1 MVFLYSQTKH
11 PLIPEVL
18 SPEADLALATE
29 TKNFR
34 SEFFRLLQTKIQEL
48 SANYGDTD
56 DSEAIYRHIRQELDA
71 TPEIQ
76 LAHQRRAILQD
87 RLWER
92 VVIEIDRDIDRLES
106 EFESYLKIKNQ
117 GKLALN
123 SELNYPTHQLKVDIH
138 RMPGGY
144 LQDRDKADF
153 WTGAM
158 YDYGTFL
165 YGQGWFGGLNDEL
178 GYTLINHVL
187 RNYYPE
193 FNPQKILDMGCAVG
207 HSTLP
212 YVSEYPDAEVW
223 GIDLGA
229 SLLRYAS
236 ARAKALDKAVYFFQQ
251 NAEKTEFENNSFDLV
266 VSHILLHEIPSGAR
280 KRVFA
285 ESYRLLKPGG
295 IMIHLESQLFL
306 DPPHLVARYFRDT
319 EVWVNSEPYLG
330 SSKLEDLK
338 NYVKLAGFEVK
349 NFSINFV
356 PGYFA
361 LKKGNDRA
369 SWIALCAKKD

>member
-106 EFESYLKIKNQ
+106 
-117 GKLALN
+117 
-123 SELNYPTHQLKVDIH
+123 
-138 RMPGGY
+138 
-144 LQDRDKADF
+144 
-153 WTGAM
+153 
-158 YDYGTFL
+158 
-165 YGQGWFGGLNDEL
+165 
-178 GYTLINHVL
+178 
-187 RNYYPE
+187 
-193 FNPQKILDMGCAVG
+193 
-207 HSTLP
+207 
-212 YVSEYPDAEVW
+212 
-223 GIDLGA
+223 
-229 SLLRYAS
+229 
-236 ARAKALDKAVYFFQQ
+236 
-251 NAEKTEFENNSFDLV
+251 
-266 VSHILLHEIPSGAR
+266 
-280 KRVFA
+280 
-285 ESYRLLKPGG
+285 LLKPGG

-330 SSKLEDLK
+330 YSKLEDLK

-369 SWIALCAKKD
+369 SWIALCTKKD